1 LEAERAQPQ
10 LTIFYDGK
18 TTVFDDFPADK
29 ADQLMQLAG
38 SILTPAATSYDEPV
52 CHNEPPYNFMA
63 GLYNQLRIDAYVRTP
78 RIAYLLI

>member
-38 SILTPAATSYDEPV
+38 SILTPAATTSRHTISWQV
-52 CHNEPPYNFMA
+52 CITN
-63 GLYNQLRIDAYVRTP
+63 
-78 RIAYLLI
+78 